1 VVTEESDPGKTTH
14 TGTLKC
20 TPEGCRKLKQ
30 NFFQIMKTQKASK
43 ELLGTGVIT
52 AIAAS
57 LCCITPVLAFI
68 SGASGIA
75 SSFSWMEPF
84 RPYLIGITVLV
95 LGFAWYQKLK
105 PLKADEI
112 QCDCE
117 TDEKPS
123 FWQSRKFLLIV
134 TVFAV
139 LMMAFPY
146 YSPIFYPD
154 NKKEVV
160 YVNAPDIV
168 TMDMDINGMTCSAC
182 DSHVAHAAYEV
193 DGVLN
198 AKADHHTGKA
208 VVKYDKS
215 KTTADAIIQSIDA
228 TSYKVVKH
236 EIEQ

>member
-1 VVTEESDPGKTTH
+1 
-14 TGTLKC
+14 
-20 TPEGCRKLKQ
+20 
-30 NFFQIMKTQKASK
+30 MKTQKASK
-43 ELLGTGVIT
+43 GLLGTGVIT

-57 LCCITPVLAFI
+57 LCCITPVLALI

-105 PLKADEI
+105 PRKADEI
-112 QCDCE
+112 QCSCE
-117 TDEKPS
+117 TDDLPAGKAGKPS
-123 FWQSRKFLLIV
+123 FWQSRKFLFIV

-160 YVNAPDIV
+160 YVNTSNIV
-168 TMDMDINGMTCSAC
+168 TMDMDIKGMTCPAC
-182 DSHVAHAAYEV
+182 DSHVSHAAYEV
-193 DGVLN
+193 DGVLD

>member
-1 VVTEESDPGKTTH
+1 
-14 TGTLKC
+14 
-20 TPEGCRKLKQ
+20 
-30 NFFQIMKTQKASK
+30 MKTQNSSSPKASK
-43 ELLGTGVIT
+43 GLLGTGVIT

-57 LCCITPVLAFI
+57 LCCITPVLALI

-105 PLKADEI
+105 PRTEEEI

-123 FWQSRKFLLIV
+123 FWQSRKFLLII
-134 TVFAV
+134 TLFAA

-160 YVNAPDIV
+160 YVNTADIV
-168 TMDMDINGMTCSAC
+168 TMDMDIKGMTCDAC
-182 DSHVAHAAYEV
+182 DSHVTHAAYEV
-193 DGVLN
+193 DGVLD
-198 AKADHHTGKA
+198 AKADHETGKA
-208 VVKYDKS
+208 VVQFDKS
-215 KTTADAIIQSIDA
+215 KTSEEDIIKSIDA

-236 EIEQ
+236 EIVTK

>member
-1 VVTEESDPGKTTH
+1 MDET
-14 TGTLKC
+14 
-20 TPEGCRKLKQ
+20 
-30 NFFQIMKTQKASK
+30 
-43 ELLGTGVIT
+43 
-52 AIAAS
+52 
-57 LCCITPVLAFI
+57 
-68 SGASGIA
+68 
-75 SSFSWMEPF
+75 F

-105 PLKADEI
+105 PRMEEEI

-134 TVFAV
+134 TLFAA

-160 YVNAPDIV
+160 YVNTADIV
-168 TMDMDINGMTCSAC
+168 TMDMDIKGMTCEAC

-193 DGVLN
+193 DGVLD
-198 AKADHHTGKA
+198 AKADHETGKA
-208 VVKYDKS
+208 VVKFDKS
-215 KTTADAIIQSIDA
+215 KTSADDIIKSIDA
-228 TSYKVVKH
+228 TSYKVIKH
-236 EIEQ
+236 EIEEN